1 MATVY
6 AVSMLTALVK
16 IELNIIGA
24 HLFIENSVDDDLSKR
39 QNMPVVRGLPASVQ
53 QRYLGHVENF
63 VKSELY
69 RLIEKIETLTEEVF
83 RK

>member
-1 MATVY
+1 MAAISRCLATIY

-24 HLFIENSVDDDLSKR
+24 HLFIENSADDLSVLQSQR
-39 QNMPVVRGLPASVQ
+39 Q
-53 QRYLGHVENF
+53 YF
-63 VKSELY
+63 VKNELY
-69 RLIEKIETLTEEVF
+69 RLIEKIEAFTEEVF